1 MAIRNMMRLGL
12 FLVATSLYAQSP
24 VDTGVV
30 ARITGDLLGMKSSL
44 TTSEPLKDEV
54 YKDVELQ
61 SLVTYSQNKVMLA
74 YSKDLFEVQR
84 THNRMVK
91 RPEDA
96 SIAFRSF
103 FSRDQAYKLTWVLA
117 GKDLTE
123 DNVKPLAEGIV
134 GMAVSAVECRNA
146 ACPLQDSTAFRS
158 AAEMAWGAL
167 RELGVSDADLR
178 IVTDALFRGAKAAA
192 SPPSRATYK

>member
-1 MAIRNMMRLGL
+1 
-12 FLVATSLYAQSP
+12 
-24 VDTGVV
+24 
-30 ARITGDLLGMKSSL
+30 MKSAL
-44 TTSEPLKDEV
+44 TTSEPLQDHV
-54 YKDVELQ
+54 YTDAELQ
-61 SLVTYSQNKVMLA
+61 SLVTYSQNKVIRS

-103 FSRDQAYKLTWVLA
+103 FSRDQAYKLTWVLT

-134 GMAVSAVECRNA
+134 GMAVSAVECRNV
-146 ACPLQDSTAFRS
+146 ACPLQDSTAFRN

-192 SPPSRATYK
+192 APPFRATYK